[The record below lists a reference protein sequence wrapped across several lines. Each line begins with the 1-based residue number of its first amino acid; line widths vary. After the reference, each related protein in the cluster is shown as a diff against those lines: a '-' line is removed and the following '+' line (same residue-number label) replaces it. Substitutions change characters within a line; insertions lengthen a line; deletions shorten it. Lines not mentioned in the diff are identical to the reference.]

1 LIAEPDAISIAKNS
15 QEQGPEYTFRNCTL
29 APVFWR
35 SLVSGFLQK
44 VALGLCCLGCLAP
57 FAQAA
62 VMNLETSKF
71 CALYSGTVAIFTTND
86 SPSLPSFFV
95 ATIDWGDGSFG
106 GVASV
111 VAITGG
117 YGVVGSHTYADEGA
131 YLVSITVEDVHDAS
145 QASAPDV
152 AYVRDAALAA
162 QGTYSGSS
170 PGVLFSG
177 TVARFSDA
185 DPAALPSDFTATI
198 DWQDGVVTSGAIS
211 KDPSGGF
218 DVAGSHTYSIGG
230 LKIVVVTIQDIGG
243 SSASAISFTGDRIF
257 ADGLG
262 G

>member
-1 LIAEPDAISIAKNS
+1 
-15 QEQGPEYTFRNCTL
+15 
-29 APVFWR
+29 
-35 SLVSGFLQK
+35 VSGFLQK
-44 VALGLCCLGCLAP
+44 VASGLCCLGCLVP

-71 CALYSGTVAIFTTND
+71 SCTEGALYSGTVAIFTTND

-95 ATIDWGDGSFG
+95 ATIDWGDGSLG

-162 QGTYSGSS
+162 QGTYFGSF

-230 LKIVVVTIQDIGG
+230 LKIVVVKIQDIGG
-243 SSASAISFTGDRIF
+243 SSTSAISFTGDRIF
-257 ADGLG
+257 ADGFG